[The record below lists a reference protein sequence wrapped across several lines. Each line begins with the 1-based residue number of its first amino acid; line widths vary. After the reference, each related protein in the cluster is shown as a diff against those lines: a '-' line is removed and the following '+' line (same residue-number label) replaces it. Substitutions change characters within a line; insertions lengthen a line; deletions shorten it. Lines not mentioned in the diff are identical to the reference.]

1 VNSFKNNET
10 EHKYM
15 ETERKN
21 FFEETRELA
30 TKYIDDRILLIK
42 LQAAEKAAKFSSML
56 FKAVVVGIIFFF
68 ILSLISFLIGY
79 YLSQWTGSFFYGFGI
94 LIVVYIVILWVI
106 LSAHKRYLHKKIV
119 DKTIELFFK
128 TEDSI

>member
-1 VNSFKNNET
+1 
-10 EHKYM
+10 M

-94 LIVVYIVILWVI
+94 LIVVYIVILLVI